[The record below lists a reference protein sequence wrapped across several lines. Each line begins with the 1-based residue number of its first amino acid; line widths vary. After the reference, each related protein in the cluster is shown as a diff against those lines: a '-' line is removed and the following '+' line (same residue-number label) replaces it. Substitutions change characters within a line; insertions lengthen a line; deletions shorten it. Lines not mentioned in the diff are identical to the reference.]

1 WQPVQERV
9 ADELRE
15 EERHRELYHARD
27 PQGASQRHGR
37 GRRGGRAAGGEQR
50 RVLRH
55 RLVLVLEQNKRAY
68 LLICG
73 LSVTRSSM
81 TIRRAGWLDRLVD
94 YHRETFLK
102 DLRRLPVVQ
111 IKGYVDSTE
120 WDYESV
126 VHLLDLIRKGEG
138 MESVR
143 TSIRRVLRPSTRRRI
158 TGRRGVMRKHARG
171 RWDEK
176 LNLSFE
182 EEEYAVVDPITE
194 NEVLIVSNPVEAR
207 LPSAMISIHLLKE
220 ILENRSK
227 AARYMATTKRVFTW
241 KIMNK
246 TQASVSTS
254 AGTTCD
260 STGTEVYLSS
270 TANASE
276 GEATSGGG
284 ATAGAGGT
292 DVTGDSSTVA
302 EPA

>member
-1 WQPVQERV
+1 MQ
-9 ADELRE
+9 
-15 EERHRELYHARD
+15 
-27 PQGASQRHGR
+27 
-37 GRRGGRAAGGEQR
+37 
-50 RVLRH
+50 
-55 RLVLVLEQNKRAY
+55 AY

-111 IKGYVDSTE
+111 IKAKIAKAPPGYVDSTE

-260 STGTEVYLSS
+260 STGTEVYVSS

-284 ATAGAGGT
+284 ATGGGGATAAGAGGT

-302 EPA
+302 EPT